1 MAKLTL
7 TIYDIVTQEGTATNP
22 EMKSDISLSIG
33 DGDVE
38 GTISKE
44 VPIKT
49 LYPILTPMGKVLG
62 RKVRI
67 DFKLSLVDFSFQ
79 QKMYTPDELTAKI
92 YVNYSSDS
100 SGKEQMLKFYMDDL
114 AQLFANK
121 KVSLTCSNIVD
132 GKEESYIVGQD
143 FYVHEV
149 IPCKYPNKIYVTL
162 RIYSPD
168 KMLTLTQY
176 SRCWTAKKLSAN
188 ILKSELTNYK
198 LPYDTDKCVQCD
210 TTQMKHLLKDSKEHI
225 FPYLV
230 QYNESFYDML
240 CRTTNRWGEFM
251 YYYDG
256 KIHIGYDDD
265 KGKAK
270 EIVDG
275 YKSISYYD
283 CTSAQPKQE
292 NAGTFVCEA
301 PYDNN
306 VLNSTVKKD
315 GAAKVF
321 ATIKNMA
328 DMDAGADYYWLSK
341 VGQVLT
347 NNKPIMNFMFDT
359 AVNDLLMWAQQE
371 ALVSQYNDKHNEA
384 YFKKKKEHISMLD
397 EQYSNG
403 NKTLN
408 QFSEASPIVGA
419 KDYAAI
425 LTGEM
430 MAERNNIVIDYDTY
444 APNLHIGQLIKV
456 DDKLYI
462 VSGITAKSETINTY
476 KIENKTEVVVVPTT
490 KLVFYVNAIGMN
502 EDKRFYPTMIP
513 SGHIRTS
520 GPQVAVVVDTDDPIM
535 RNRVRVKY
543 PWQLTSVNPAYEK
556 IVASDL
562 KSHDVSDATPWLIYA
577 SANGPAGAG
586 VHGRHYLAEKVL
598 VNYANNN
605 VERPY
610 VVGAVSTATPKA
622 VKIGSALLQAPNGEY
637 IKVHE
642 GTGKGAT
649 AFMANFTPGLSLAN
663 GFVDMPDIFGDSEMS
678 KCFEGGVDMG
688 DRYGIWKIS
697 GSTDKRA
704 INISSPWG
712 TVSVNAF
719 TGISINAPNGNI
731 SIKGKNVSIE
741 AGNNLTLT
749 SGTNIRNKFASTYGD
764 GAAFNILSFMYDV
777 ETMVAKKLASM
788 VESVIDL
795 SLIRSLIEVYWKPQ
809 EGALTI
815 QSNRYLKLGAGG
827 ALPGYPDAAYLNPK
841 KLEERDKKLTDK
853 EIPQTLKMGP
863 AMVHIINAVPKIVDK
878 MIVNYK
884 KSYTKCISKR
894 DEFVQAI
901 INLSSCS
908 NTQVIAKIC
917 SQYDTLKNKLW
928 DPQTKKIVEADL
940 AFTDACKADSID
952 DVSDLAVMAFEHYDA
967 SNAKKY
973 SKKSQDALKNYI
985 LKRRVEYKADV
996 VKKANE
1002 LLESIAKLRTEPQK
1016 LGDLTAYGIGP
1027 RESDAP
1033 ADYIKALQTAISAE
1047 KCKDS
1052 AMFKYAYNEQNAITD
1067 ERADLTDEAI
1077 QDINFHRNALVRLI
1091 ALNLIEGWGME
1102 PKAIKFALDGDQ
1114 IVESEMAATPQKPV
1128 SDADLENEAMWNLYV
1143 RSLQFTKPL
1152 SKSTTLLDDVVE
1164 GLNLNNLNLA
1174 TPFREYYSWA
1184 NAKSGQILFGTGS
1197 TYSMKTDGTISKL
1210 ETHHNQGKI
1219 TRALLSEKEQ
1229 GAYDRLNESVQLQ
1242 LKQLCDAFEI
1252 IALPGDEAPE
1262 DNNNDAGNEL
1272 PVVDENLIQN
1282 NI

>member
-7 TIYDIVTQEGTATNP
+7 TIYGVITNMMP
-22 EMKSDISLSIG
+22 LQKTDVSISVGDNVINGELSKRMPLLQRDLSSKDAKWEKGGAMDVNFSLSL
-33 DGDVE
+33 
-38 GTISKE
+38 GTFQ
-44 VPIKT
+44 
-49 LYPILTPMGKVLG
+49 L
-62 RKVRI
+62 
-67 DFKLSLVDFSFQ
+67 Q
-79 QKMYTPDELTAKI
+79 QKMYSPHEIEAEILITPTNIDRTTQK
-92 YVNYSSDS
+92 VNLSKLDFFN
-100 SGKEQMLKFYMDDL
+100 M
-114 AQLFANK
+114 FANK
-121 KVSLTCSNIVD
+121 RVALTYSNRNENN
-132 GKEESYIVGQD
+132 EEVTYTVGED
-143 FYVHEV
+143 FYVHEF
-149 IPCKYPNKIYVTL
+149 IPCKQPDKVQVML
-162 RIYSPD
+162 KIYSPD
-168 KMLTLTQY
+168 KLLTLSQY
-176 SRCWTAKKLSAN
+176 CRSFTAKKLGGD
-188 ILKSELTNYK
+188 ILKKELPNFK
-198 LPYDTDKCVQCD
+198 LPYVKDESVKCD
-210 TTQMKHLLKDSKEHI
+210 TTQMKHLLRGQQEHI
-225 FPYLV
+225 IPYLV
-230 QYNESFYDML
+230 QYNESFYDL
-240 CRTTNRWGEFM
+240 LARTTNRNGEFM

-256 KIHIGYDDD
+256 KLRIGYDADES
-265 KGKAK
+265 KAV
-270 EIVDG
+270 EIIDG
-275 YKSISYYD
+275 YKSITYHN
-283 CTSAQPKQE
+283 TPLAQLKQE
-292 NAGTFVCEA
+292 NEGPLELEA
-301 PYDNN
+301 SYDDN
-306 VLNSTVKKD
+306 VLKSKVKKN

-397 EQYSNG
+397 EQYDND
-403 NKTLN
+403 KTTLF
-408 QFSEASPIVGA
+408 QFSEADSIIKA
-419 KDYAAI
+419 KDYADI
-425 LTGEM
+425 LAGELL
-430 MAERNNIVIDYDTY
+430 AEHNTIEIDYDTF
-444 APNLHIGQLIKV
+444 APCLHLGQLIKV
-456 DDKLYI
+456 DDKPYI
-462 VSGITAKSETINTY
+462 ISGITAKQETVNSY
-476 KIENKTEVVVVPTT
+476 KIENYTDVIVVPSK
-490 KLVFYVNAIGMN
+490 KLVFRVNAIGMN
-502 EDKRFYPTMIP
+502 DDKKFYPMMIP
-513 SGHIRTS
+513 AGHIRQS
-520 GPQVAVVVDTDDPIM
+520 GPQVAVVVDADDPTKK
-535 RNRVRVKY
+535 NRVRVEY
-543 PWQLTSVNPAYEK
+543 PWQFTSAKPAFDS
-556 IVASDL
+556 VTASDL
-562 KSHDVSDATPWLIYA
+562 KARDVTDASPWLIYA
-577 SANGPAGAG
+577 ASSGPAGAG

-605 VERPY
+605 VERPF
-610 VVGAVSTATPKA
+610 VVGAVSTATPTSLKT
-622 VKIGSALLQAPNGEY
+622 GSAVIQAPNGEY

-878 MIVNYK
+878 MITNYK
-884 KSYTKCISKR
+884 KSYEKCISKEDELNKAINKLR
-894 DEFVQAI
+894 DY
-901 INLSSCS
+901 S
-908 NTQVIAKIC
+908 NTIDPDKVC
-917 SQYDTLKNKLW
+917 RHYGDLKNKFW
-928 DPQTKKIVEADL
+928 NPQTKKIEEADMG
-940 AFTDACKADSID
+940 FTNACKADSINDVDGYAIFQVENGD
-952 DVSDLAVMAFEHYDA
+952 DANA
-967 SNAKKY
+967 SKY
-973 SKKSQDALKNYI
+973 SRKSQEALKNYI
-985 LKRRVEYKADV
+985 LKRRKKCKADV

-1102 PKAIKFALDGDQ
+1102 SKAIKFKLDGNK
-1114 IVESEMAATPQKPV
+1114 IVESKIAATPQKPA

-1143 RSLQFTKPL
+1143 RSLQFTKPMAKAT
-1152 SKSTTLLDDVVE
+1152 SLLDDVVE

-1229 GAYDRLNESVQLQ
+1229 GAYDRLNESVQKKLFSTIRANQ
-1242 LKQLCDAFEI
+1242 
-1252 IALPGDEAPE
+1252 ALPADQDPGN
-1262 DNNNDAGNEL
+1262 NNNDAGDEL

>member
-44 VPIKT
+44 IPIKT
-49 LYPILTPMGKVLG
+49 LYPILTPLGKVLG

-663 GFVDMPDIFGDSEMS
+663 GFVDMPDLFGDSEMS

>member
-44 VPIKT
+44 IPIKT
-49 LYPILTPMGKVLG
+49 LYPILTPLGKVLG

-149 IPCKYPNKIYVTL
+149 IPCKYPDKIYVTL

-520 GPQVAVVVDTDDPIM
+520 GPQVAVVVDTDDPIL

-1077 QDINFHRNALVRLI
+1077 QDINFHRNALIRLI
-1091 ALNLIEGWGME
+1091 SLNLVEGWGME
-1102 PKAIKFALDGDQ
+1102 SKAIKFKLDGNK
-1114 IVESEMAATPQKPV
+1114 IVESKIAATPQKPA

-1143 RSLQFTKPL
+1143 RSLQFTKPMAKAT
-1152 SKSTTLLDDVVE
+1152 SLLDDLVE

>member
-22 EMKSDISLSIG
+22 EKKSDITLSIG
-33 DGDVE
+33 DGDLE

-44 VPIKT
+44 MPIKT
-49 LYPILTPMGKVLG
+49 LYPILTPLGKVLG

-121 KVSLTCSNIVD
+121 KVSLTCSNIVA
-132 GKEESYIVGQD
+132 GQEESYIVGQD

-210 TTQMKHLLKDSKEHI
+210 TTQMKHLLKDKKEHI

-430 MAERNNIVIDYDTY
+430 MAERNTIVIDYDTY

-462 VSGITAKSETINTY
+462 VSGITAKSETINAYT
-476 KIENKTEVVVVPTT
+476 IENYTKVVVVPTT
-490 KLVFYVNAIGMN
+490 KLVFSVNAIGMN
-502 EDKRFYPTMIP
+502 EDNQFYPTMIP
-513 SGHIRTS
+513 SGHVRQT
-520 GPQVAVVVDTDDPIM
+520 GPQVAVVVDVDDPNKK
-535 RNRVRVKY
+535 NRVRLKY
-543 PWQLTSVNPAYEK
+543 PWQLSSVKPMYEE
-556 IVASDL
+556 ITASDL
-562 KSHDVSDATPWLIYA
+562 KGHDVSDATPWLIYA
-577 SANGPAGAG
+577 ASSGPAGAG

-605 VERPY
+605 VERPF
-610 VVGAVSTATPKA
+610 VVGAVSTATPVSLKT
-622 VKIGSALLQAPNGEY
+622 GSAVLQAPNGEY
-637 IKVHE
+637 VKVHE

-649 AFMANFTPGLSLAN
+649 AFMANFTPGLSLVN
-663 GFVDMPDIFGDSEMS
+663 GFLDFPDLFGEDNEIS
-678 KCFEGGVDMG
+678 KAFEGGVELG
-688 DRYGIWKIS
+688 DKYGIWKIS
-697 GSTDKRA
+697 GSTDRRA
-704 INISSPWG
+704 IDINSPWG
-712 TVSVNAF
+712 NVSINAF
-719 TGISINAPNGNI
+719 TGISINAPNGSI

-809 EGALTI
+809 EGALSI

-853 EIPQTLKMGP
+853 EISQTLKMGP
-863 AMVHIINAVPKIVDK
+863 AMVGIINAVPKVVDK

-884 KSYTKCISKR
+884 KSYTKCISKK
-894 DEFVQAI
+894 DELAQAI
-901 INLSSCS
+901 YKLSSCS
-908 NTQVIAKIC
+908 NTQVIANIC

-928 DPQTKKIVEADL
+928 DPQTKKIEEADL

-952 DVSDLAVMAFEHYDA
+952 DVSDLAVMAFENYDA

-973 SKKSQDALKNYI
+973 SKKSQDALKSYI
-985 LKRRVEYKADV
+985 LKRRTECKADV

-1002 LLESIAKLRTEPQK
+1002 LLESIAKLRSEPQK
-1016 LGDLTAYGIGP
+1016 LGDLKAYGIGP
-1027 RESDAP
+1027 KESNAP

-1052 AMFKYAYNEQNAITD
+1052 AMFKYAYDEQNAITD
-1067 ERADLTDEAI
+1067 ARADLTDEAI
-1077 QDINFHRNALVRLI
+1077 SETNFHRDALIRLI
-1091 ALNLIEGWGME
+1091 ALNLVEGWGME
-1102 PKAIKFALDGDQ
+1102 SKAIKFKLQGDQ
-1114 IVESEMAATPQKPV
+1114 IVESNMAATPQKPA
-1128 SDADLENEAMWNLYV
+1128 SDADLMNEAKWNLYV

-1152 SKSTTLLDDVVE
+1152 SKSSTLLDELAAVFDPTDF
-1164 GLNLNNLNLA
+1164 NLA
-1174 TPFREYYSWA
+1174 TPIKEYYSWG
-1184 NAKSGQILFGTGS
+1184 NAKAGQILFGTGS
-1197 TYSMKTDGTISKL
+1197 TFSMKADGTISKL

-1219 TRALLSEKEQ
+1219 TKALLSEKEQ
-1229 GAYDRLNESVQLQ
+1229 NAYDRLNESVQGR
-1242 LKQLCDAFEI
+1242 LKGLCDPSDFI
-1252 IALPGDEAPE
+1252 VLPGDEDQE
-1262 DNNNDAGNEL
+1262 ENNNNDESI
-1272 PVVDENLIQN
+1272 VVDENLIQN
-1282 NI
+1282 NN

>member
-7 TIYDIVTQEGTATNP
+7 TIYGVITNRMP
-22 EMKSDISLSIG
+22 LQKTDVSISVGDDVINGELSKRMPLLQRDLSSKDAKWEKGGAMDVNFSLSL
-33 DGDVE
+33 
-38 GTISKE
+38 GTFQ
-44 VPIKT
+44 
-49 LYPILTPMGKVLG
+49 L
-62 RKVRI
+62 
-67 DFKLSLVDFSFQ
+67 Q
-79 QKMYTPDELTAKI
+79 QKMYCPHEIEAEILITPTNIDRTTQK
-92 YVNYSSDS
+92 VNLSKVDFFD
-100 SGKEQMLKFYMDDL
+100 M
-114 AQLFANK
+114 FANK
-121 KVSLTCSNIVD
+121 RVALTYSNRNENN
-132 GKEESYIVGQD
+132 EEVTYTVGED
-143 FYVHEV
+143 FYVHEF
-149 IPCKYPNKIYVTL
+149 IPCKQPDKVQVML
-162 RIYSPD
+162 KIYSPD
-168 KMLTLTQY
+168 KLLTLSQY
-176 SRCWTAKKLSAN
+176 CRSFTAKKLGGD
-188 ILKSELTNYK
+188 ILKKELPNFK
-198 LPYDTDKCVQCD
+198 LPYAKDESVKCD
-210 TTQMKHLLKDSKEHI
+210 TTQMKHLLRGQQEHI
-225 FPYLV
+225 IPYLV
-230 QYNESFYDML
+230 QYNESFYDL
-240 CRTTNRWGEFM
+240 LARTTNRNGEFM

-256 KIHIGYDDD
+256 KLRIGYDADES
-265 KGKAK
+265 KAV
-270 EIVDG
+270 EIIDG
-275 YKSISYYD
+275 YKSITYHN
-283 CTSAQPKQE
+283 TPLAQLKQE
-292 NAGTFVCEA
+292 NEGPLELEA
-301 PYDNN
+301 SYDDN

-476 KIENKTEVVVVPTT
+476 KIENYTDVIVVPSK

-520 GPQVAVVVDTDDPIM
+520 GPQVAVVVDVNDPNKK
-535 RNRVRVKY
+535 NRVRLKY
-543 PWQLTSVNPAYEK
+543 PWQLTSVNPMYEA
-556 IVASDL
+556 ITASDL
-562 KSHDVSDATPWLIYA
+562 KGQDVSDATPWLIYA
-577 SANGPAGAG
+577 ASSGPAGAG

-605 VERPY
+605 VERPF
-610 VVGAVSTATPKA
+610 VVGAVSTATPTSLKT
-622 VKIGSALLQAPNGEY
+622 GSAVIQAPNGEY

-649 AFMANFTPGLSLAN
+649 AFMANFTPGLSLVN
-663 GFVDMPDIFGDSEMS
+663 GFLDVPDFFGSDNEMS
-678 KCFEGGVDMG
+678 KAFEGGVELG
-688 DRYGIWKIS
+688 DKYGIWKIS
-697 GSTDKRA
+697 GSTDRRA
-704 INISSPWG
+704 IDISSPWG
-712 TVSVNAF
+712 NVSINAF

-731 SIKGKNVSIE
+731 SIRGKNVSIE
-741 AGNNLTLT
+741 AGNNLT
-749 SGTNIRNKFASTYGD
+749 TNIRNKFASTYGD

-853 EIPQTLKMGP
+853 EIPKTLKMGP

-878 MIVNYK
+878 MITNYK
-884 KSYTKCISKR
+884 KSYEKCISKEDELNKAINKLR
-894 DEFVQAI
+894 DY
-901 INLSSCS
+901 S
-908 NTQVIAKIC
+908 NTINPDEVC
-917 SQYDTLKNKLW
+917 RHYGDLKNKFW
-928 DPQTKKIVEADL
+928 DPQTKKIEEADMG
-940 AFTDACKADSID
+940 FTNACKADSINDVDGYAIFQVENGD
-952 DVSDLAVMAFEHYDA
+952 DANA
-967 SNAKKY
+967 SKY
-973 SKKSQDALKNYI
+973 SRKSQEALKNYI
-985 LKRRVEYKADV
+985 LKRRKKCKADV

-1052 AMFKYAYNEQNAITD
+1052 AMFKYAYDDKDAITD
-1067 ERADLTDEAI
+1067 ERAYLTDGAI
-1077 QDINFHRNALVRLI
+1077 TNDKFHRDALIRLI
-1091 ALNLIEGWGME
+1091 SLNLVEGWGME
-1102 PKAIKFALDGDQ
+1102 SKAIKFKLDGNK
-1114 IVESEMAATPQKPV
+1114 IVESKIAATPQKPA

-1143 RSLQFTKPL
+1143 RSLQFTKPMA
-1152 SKSTTLLDDVVE
+1152 KATTLLDDVVE

-1229 GAYDRLNESVQLQ
+1229 GAYDRLNESVQKKLFSTIRANQ
-1242 LKQLCDAFEI
+1242 
-1252 IALPGDEAPE
+1252 ALPADQDPGN
-1262 DNNNDAGNEL
+1262 NNNDAGDEL

>member
-7 TIYDIVTQEGTATNP
+7 TIYGVITNRMP
-22 EMKSDISLSIG
+22 LQKTDVSISVGDDVINGELSKRMPLLQRDLSSKDAKWEKGGAMDVNFSLSL
-33 DGDVE
+33 
-38 GTISKE
+38 GTFQ
-44 VPIKT
+44 
-49 LYPILTPMGKVLG
+49 L
-62 RKVRI
+62 
-67 DFKLSLVDFSFQ
+67 Q
-79 QKMYTPDELTAKI
+79 QKMYSPHEIEAEILITPTNIDRTTQK
-92 YVNYSSDS
+92 VNLSKVDFFD
-100 SGKEQMLKFYMDDL
+100 M
-114 AQLFANK
+114 FANK
-121 KVSLTCSNIVD
+121 RVALTYSNRNENN
-132 GKEESYIVGQD
+132 EEVTYTVGED
-143 FYVHEV
+143 FYVHEF
-149 IPCKYPNKIYVTL
+149 IPCKQPDKVQVML
-162 RIYSPD
+162 KIYSPD
-168 KMLTLTQY
+168 KLLTLSQY
-176 SRCWTAKKLSAN
+176 CRSFTAKKLGGD
-188 ILKSELTNYK
+188 ILKKELPNFK
-198 LPYDTDKCVQCD
+198 LPYAKDESVKCD
-210 TTQMKHLLKDSKEHI
+210 TTQMKHLLRGQQEHI
-225 FPYLV
+225 IPYLV
-230 QYNESFYDML
+230 QYNESFYDL
-240 CRTTNRWGEFM
+240 LARTTNRNGEFM

-256 KIHIGYDDD
+256 KLRIGYDADES
-265 KGKAK
+265 KAV
-270 EIVDG
+270 EIIDG
-275 YKSISYYD
+275 YKSITYHN
-283 CTSAQPKQE
+283 TPLAQLKQE
-292 NAGTFVCEA
+292 NEGPVELEA
-301 PYDNN
+301 SYDDN

-476 KIENKTEVVVVPTT
+476 KIENYTDVIVVPSK

-502 EDKRFYPTMIP
+502 EDKLFYPTMIP

-520 GPQVAVVVDTDDPIM
+520 GPQVAVVVDVNDPNKK
-535 RNRVRVKY
+535 NRVRLKY
-543 PWQLTSVNPAYEK
+543 PWQLTSVNPMYEA
-556 IVASDL
+556 IAASDL
-562 KSHDVSDATPWLIYA
+562 KGQDVSDATPWLIYA
-577 SANGPAGAG
+577 ASSGPAGAG

-605 VERPY
+605 VERPF
-610 VVGAVSTATPKA
+610 VVGAVSTATPTSLKT
-622 VKIGSALLQAPNGEY
+622 GSAVIQAPNGEY

-649 AFMANFTPGLSLAN
+649 AFMANFTPGLSLVN
-663 GFVDMPDIFGDSEMS
+663 GFLDVPDFFGSDNEMS
-678 KCFEGGVDMG
+678 KAFEGGVELG
-688 DRYGIWKIS
+688 DKYGIWKIS
-697 GSTDKRA
+697 GSTDRRA
-704 INISSPWG
+704 IDISSPWG
-712 TVSVNAF
+712 NVSINAF
-719 TGISINAPNGNI
+719 SGISINAPNGNI
-731 SIKGKNVSIE
+731 SIRGKNVSIE

-853 EIPQTLKMGP
+853 EIPKTLKMGP

-878 MIVNYK
+878 MITNYK
-884 KSYTKCISKR
+884 KSYEKCISKEDELNKAINKLR
-894 DEFVQAI
+894 DY
-901 INLSSCS
+901 S
-908 NTQVIAKIC
+908 NTINPDEVC
-917 SQYDTLKNKLW
+917 RHYGDLKNKFW
-928 DPQTKKIVEADL
+928 DPQTKKIEEADMG
-940 AFTDACKADSID
+940 FTNACKADSINDVDGYAIFQVEYGD
-952 DVSDLAVMAFEHYDA
+952 DANA
-967 SNAKKY
+967 SKY
-973 SKKSQDALKNYI
+973 SRKSQEALKNYI
-985 LKRRVEYKADV
+985 LKRRKKCKADV

-1052 AMFKYAYNEQNAITD
+1052 AMFKYAYDDKDAITD

-1077 QDINFHRNALVRLI
+1077 TNDKFHRDALIRLI
-1091 ALNLIEGWGME
+1091 SLNLVEGWGME
-1102 PKAIKFALDGDQ
+1102 SKAIKFKLNGNK
-1114 IVESEMAATPQKPV
+1114 IVESKIAATPQKPA

-1143 RSLQFTKPL
+1143 KSLQFTKPMAKAT
-1152 SKSTTLLDDVVE
+1152 SLLDDVVE

-1229 GAYDRLNESVQLQ
+1229 GAYDRLNESVQKKLFSTIRANQ
-1242 LKQLCDAFEI
+1242 
-1252 IALPGDEAPE
+1252 ALPADQDPGN
-1262 DNNNDAGNEL
+1262 NNNDAGDEL

>member
-44 VPIKT
+44 IPIKT

-397 EQYSNG
+397 EQYSDG

-520 GPQVAVVVDTDDPIM
+520 GPQVAVVVDVDDPIL

-543 PWQLTSVNPAYEK
+543 PWQLTSINSAYEK

-663 GFVDMPDIFGDSEMS
+663 GFVDMPDLFGDSEMS
-678 KCFEGGVDMG
+678 KCFEGGVDLG

-853 EIPQTLKMGP
+853 EIAQTLKMGP
-863 AMVHIINAVPKIVDK
+863 AMVDIINAVPKIVDK
-878 MIVNYK
+878 MITNYK

-901 INLSSCS
+901 FTLSSCS

-1033 ADYIKALQTAISAE
+1033 ADYIKALQTAVSAE

-1052 AMFKYAYNEQNAITD
+1052 AMFKYAYDDKDAITD
-1067 ERADLTDEAI
+1067 ERAYLTDGAI
-1077 QDINFHRNALVRLI
+1077 TNDKFHRDALIRLI
-1091 ALNLIEGWGME
+1091 SLNLVEGWGME
-1102 PKAIKFALDGDQ
+1102 SKAIKFKLNGNK
-1114 IVESEMAATPQKPV
+1114 IVESKIAATPQKPA

-1219 TRALLSEKEQ
+1219 TRALLSESEQ
-1229 GAYDRLNESVQLQ
+1229 GAYDRLNESVQLR
-1242 LKQLCDAFEI
+1242 LKKLCDAFEI

-1262 DNNNDAGNEL
+1262 DNNNYAGDEL

>member
-67 DFKLSLVDFSFQ
+67 DFKLSLVDFSIQ

-121 KVSLTCSNIVD
+121 KVSLTCSNIVN

-1077 QDINFHRNALVRLI
+1077 QDINFHRNALIRLI
-1091 ALNLIEGWGME
+1091 SLNLVEGWGME
-1102 PKAIKFALDGDQ
+1102 SKAIKFKLDGNK
-1114 IVESEMAATPQKPV
+1114 IVESKIAATPQKPA

-1143 RSLQFTKPL
+1143 RSLQFTKPMAKAT
-1152 SKSTTLLDDVVE
+1152 SLLDAVVE

-1272 PVVDENLIQN
+1272 PVVDENQIQN
-1282 NI
+1282 NN

>member
-44 VPIKT
+44 IPIKT
-49 LYPILTPMGKVLG
+49 LYPILTPLGKVLG

-397 EQYSNG
+397 EQYSDG

-520 GPQVAVVVDTDDPIM
+520 GPQVAVVVDTDDPIL

-853 EIPQTLKMGP
+853 EIAQTLKMGP
-863 AMVHIINAVPKIVDK
+863 AMVDIINAVPKLVDK

-901 INLSSCS
+901 FNLSSCS
-908 NTQVIAKIC
+908 NTQVIANIC

-1067 ERADLTDEAI
+1067 ARANLTEEAI
-1077 QDINFHRNALVRLI
+1077 RDTNFHRDALIRLI
-1091 ALNLIEGWGME
+1091 SLNLVEGWGME
-1102 PKAIKFALDGDQ
+1102 SKAIKFKLNGNK
-1114 IVESEMAATPQKPV
+1114 IVESKIAATPQKPA

-1143 RSLQFTKPL
+1143 RSLQFTKPMAKATSL
-1152 SKSTTLLDDVVE
+1152 FDAVAAVFDPS
-1164 GLNLNNLNLA
+1164 NFNLA
-1174 TPFREYYSWA
+1174 TPIREYYSWG
-1184 NAKSGQILFGTGS
+1184 NAKAGQILFGTGS
-1197 TYSMKTDGTISKL
+1197 TYSMKADGTISKL

-1242 LKQLCDAFEI
+1242 LKKLCDAFEI

>member
-1 MAKLTL
+1 MARLRL
-7 TIYDIVTQEGTATNP
+7 TIGKFAVATEQETATIPFTIDQFSEQNYLVSLKSFKLLKKMYQPTEIIAILQIYMSEGTGWKPVDKKKVMSAFYHQKVAVDVLSTETTNTQELAFT
-22 EMKSDISLSIG
+22 KVI
-33 DGDVE
+33 
-38 GTISKE
+38 GTI
-44 VPIKT
+44 
-49 LYPILTPMGKVLG
+49 G
-62 RKVRI
+62 R
-67 DFKLSLVDFSFQ
+67 
-79 QKMYTPDELTAKI
+79 
-92 YVNYSSDS
+92 
-100 SGKEQMLKFYMDDL
+100 
-114 AQLFANK
+114 
-121 KVSLTCSNIVD
+121 
-132 GKEESYIVGQD
+132 D

-149 IPCKYPNKIYVTL
+149 IPTYKTSSLFVELKIYSL
-162 RIYSPD
+162 D
-168 KMLTLTQY
+168 KLLTLSSY
-176 SRCWTAKKLSAN
+176 CSSWTAKKLCSN
-188 ILKSELTNYK
+188 ILKSELPNYK
-198 LPYDTDKCVQCD
+198 IPYNAEKYLECD
-210 TTQMKHLLKDSKEHI
+210 TSMVKHLVKDGQEHI

-240 CRTTNRWGEFM
+240 TRTCNRWGEFL
-251 YYYDG
+251 YWEDG
-256 KIHIGYDDD
+256 KLRIGYDADED
-265 KGKAK
+265 KVK
-270 EIVDG
+270 EVSG
-275 YKSISYYD
+275 YSSMTFHD
-283 CTSAQPKQE
+283 SMSAQPISA
-292 NAGTFVCEA
+292 NSTYVSEA
-301 PYDNN
+301 PYDDN
-306 VLNSTVKKD
+306 VLKSTVKKD
-315 GAAKVF
+315 GAAMVF
-321 ATIKNMA
+321 GTIKNMA
-328 DMDAGADYYWLSK
+328 DMDAGADYYWLAK

-347 NNKPIMNFMFDT
+347 NNKPIMNFLFDT
-359 AVNDLLMWAQQE
+359 AVNDLIMWAQQE
-371 ALVSQYNDKHNEA
+371 ALVSQYNDKHNDA
-384 YFKKKKEHISMLD
+384 YFKKKKEHISLLD
-397 EQYSNG
+397 EQYDKSK
-403 NKTLN
+403 KTLN
-408 QFSEASPIVGA
+408 QFSESDPILKA
-419 KDYAAI
+419 KDYAKI
-425 LTGEM
+425 LAGEM
-430 MAERNNIVIDYDTY
+430 MAEQNTVDIEYDTIW
-444 APNLHIGQLIKV
+444 PGLKLGNIIKV
-456 DDKLYI
+456 CGEEYI
-462 VSGITAKSETINTY
+462 VAEISSHLNEKNSPVFNVVGIAK
-476 KIENKTEVVVVPTT
+476 
-490 KLVFYVNAIGMN
+490 N
-502 EDKRFYPTMIP
+502 EDAFYPMMIP
-513 SGHIRTS
+513 AGHIRS
-520 GPQVAVVVDTDDPIM
+520 CGPQVAVVVDVDDPIL

-543 PWQLTSVNPAYEK
+543 PWQLTSVNAAYEK

-642 GTGKGAT
+642 GLGKGAT
-649 AFMANFTPGLSLAN
+649 AFMANFTPGLSLVN
-663 GFVDMPDIFGDSEMS
+663 GFLDIPDFFGDSEMS

-688 DRYGIWKIS
+688 DKYGIWKIS

-841 KLEERDKKLTDK
+841 KLEERDKKLTNK
-853 EIPQTLKMGP
+853 EITQTLKMGP

-878 MIVNYK
+878 MITNYK
-884 KSYTKCISKR
+884 KSYEKCISKE
-894 DEFVQAI
+894 DELDKAI
-901 INLSSCS
+901 NKLRAYS
-908 NTQVIAKIC
+908 NTIDPGKVC
-917 SQYDTLKNKLW
+917 RHYGDLKNKFW
-928 DPQTKKIVEADL
+928 NPQTKKIEEADMG
-940 AFTDACKADSID
+940 FTNACKADSINDVD
-952 DVSDLAVMAFEHYDA
+952 DYAIFQVEIGDDA
-967 SNAKKY
+967 NASKY
-973 SKKSQDALKNYI
+973 SRKSQEALKNYI
-985 LKRRVEYKADV
+985 LKRRKKCKADV

-1067 ERADLTDEAI
+1067 ERAYLTDEAI
-1077 QDINFHRNALVRLI
+1077 QDINFHRNALIRLI
-1091 ALNLIEGWGME
+1091 SLNLVEGWGME
-1102 PKAIKFALDGDQ
+1102 SKAIKFKLDGNK
-1114 IVESEMAATPQKPV
+1114 IVESKIAATPKKPA

-1143 RSLQFTKPL
+1143 RSLQFTKPMAKAT
-1152 SKSTTLLDDVVE
+1152 SLLDDLVE

-1229 GAYDRLNESVQLQ
+1229 CAYDRLNESVQLR

-1282 NI
+1282 NN